1 MNRTSPCICVGLTPN
16 PNPTAN
22 LAGVKNKEE
31 HNTMKSKFKSMKM
44 IVAAMGIALVVQNT
58 PIHADAVHTTKDGDT
73 FYKLSQQYGVS
84 VDKLMD
90 ANPKVKSNNI
100 FVGIKL
106 TIPTVKNTAS
116 AAPAKSA
123 NSKVVVSSDQKVVE
137 AWGKTFN
144 YSKTVQVKATAY
156 SSAAS
161 ENGKW
166 GAVDYFGNPLKLG
179 TIAVDPNVIPMGTK
193 VLVTGH
199 NHSNLP
205 NDAFVATATD
215 AGSAIKGNRI
225 DIFIPGSQK
234 SVSAFGFQQIK
245 LFVIK

>member
-1 MNRTSPCICVGLTPN
+1 
-16 PNPTAN
+16 
-22 LAGVKNKEE
+22 
-31 HNTMKSKFKSMKM
+31 MKFRKMKM
-44 IVAAMGIALVVQNT
+44 VVAAMGVALVVQNT
-58 PIHADAVHTTKDGDT
+58 PIYADAVHITKDGDT
-73 FYKLSQQYGVS
+73 FYKLSQQYGVNL
-84 VDKLMD
+84 DKLIN
-90 ANPKVKSNNI
+90 ANPNVKANNI
-100 FVGIKL
+100 YVGMKL

-116 AAPAKSA
+116 AAPVNSA
-123 NSKVVVSSDQKVVE
+123 DSKLVVSSDQKVVE

-156 SSAAS
+156 SAAAS

-205 NDAFVATATD
+205 NDAFIATATD

-234 SVSAFGFQQIK
+234 SVSSFGFQQIK

>member
-1 MNRTSPCICVGLTPN
+1 MNT
-16 PNPTAN
+16 
-22 LAGVKNKEE
+22 
-31 HNTMKSKFKSMKM
+31 KFKKMKM
-44 IVAAMGIALVVQNT
+44 IVAAMGVALIVQST
-58 PIHADAVHTTKDGDT
+58 PIHADAVHVAKEGDT
-73 FYKLSQQYGVS
+73 FFKLSQQYGVS
-84 VDKLMD
+84 LDKLIN
-90 ANPKVKSNNI
+90 ANPNTAGNNI
-100 FVGIKL
+100 YAGINL
-106 TIPTVKNTAS
+106 NIPTVKNTVS
-116 AAPAKSA
+116 ATSVKSTE
-123 NSKVVVSSDQKVVE
+123 STVSVSPDQRVVE

-156 SSAAS
+156 SAAAS

-179 TIAVDPNVIPMGTK
+179 TIAVDPKVIPMGTK

-199 NHSNLP
+199 THNGLP

-225 DIFIPGSQK
+225 DIFIPGTQK
-234 SVSAFGFQQIK
+234 SVSSFGFQQVK